1 MGWPKENIKWHS
13 FAYNK
18 TIILDQNK
26 TIIKRRKQY
35 SRSKVVHPQNQSLTT
50 RLILFHNKEN
60 NGLKNKI
67 EIKVND
73 CFLK

>member
-1 MGWPKENIKWHS
+1 LTQRNIKLHS

-35 SRSKVVHPQNQSLTT
+35 SRSKVVHPQNQSLSTTT
-50 RLILFHNKEN
+50 RLILFRNKEN

-67 EIKVND
+67 EIKVNVY
-73 CFLK
+73 FLK